1 MLIYILYICLKIL
14 YVYCICMQ
22 RESNHNGAAKEGA
35 RVKHILVLVETKF
48 DLGSF
53 SFIRNRY
60 IIQKKSRRE
69 TRLSYD
75 RFDKK

>member
-1 MLIYILYICLKIL
+1 
-14 YVYCICMQ
+14 MQ

-48 DLGSF
+48 DPGSF